1 MYCLPAMALMLIANT
16 APADFVRAESVTL
29 ISCVEKA
36 MGTWSDDVWY
46 SDIAL
51 DFLQE
56 IDQAQPVFSL
66 IAALEKYRSTYI
78 DNDQGTQIIV
88 SAILVAA
95 AGDNDLTGIPPNV
108 TKLVDE
114 VRRVVYP
121 NISVLA
127 ADAIQRV
134 RENSEVRELW
144 SEGGT
149 CALQNWE
156 AGLQVVEKRLR

>member
-1 MYCLPAMALMLIANT
+1 M
-16 APADFVRAESVTL
+16 
-29 ISCVEKA
+29 
-36 MGTWSDDVWY
+36 
-46 SDIAL
+46 
-51 DFLQE
+51 
-56 IDQAQPVFSL
+56 
-66 IAALEKYRSTYI
+66 
-78 DNDQGTQIIV
+78 